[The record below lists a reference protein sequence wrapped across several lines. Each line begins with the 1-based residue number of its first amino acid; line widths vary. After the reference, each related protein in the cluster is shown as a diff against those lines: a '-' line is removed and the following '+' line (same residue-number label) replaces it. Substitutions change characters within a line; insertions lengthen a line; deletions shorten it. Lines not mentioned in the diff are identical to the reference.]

1 MWLGSRYI
9 GLQEVLTIVQILF
22 FLVTGTV
29 VILTYVNARKSLL
42 NPVHTEYQK
51 LVINK
56 LRELSEELYSEFD
69 PESPNYWS
77 DGLREIKKPLDE
89 SDRQFELMQRGTY
102 LPGKWD
108 DGTWREG
115 GLLRSSTYDRNRYLA
130 RSVKADPFIP
140 PSIRRSTLELLEA
153 RARAHFEVEGKAI
166 ERYRQ
171 ALLKGGEIK
180 KRQANELRVRDII
193 FSELYKRGF
202 GPNQV
207 EEKVNDLRLEIQQY
221 LESFSPHR

>member
-1 MWLGSRYI
+1 MWLGSLYT
-9 GLQEVLTIVQILF
+9 GLKEVLTIVEIVF

-42 NPVHTEYQK
+42 NPVHTEYQM

-56 LRELSEELYSEFD
+56 RRELSEELYSEFD

-108 DGTWREG
+108 DGT
-115 GLLRSSTYDRNRYLA
+115 
-130 RSVKADPFIP
+130 
-140 PSIRRSTLELLEA
+140 
-153 RARAHFEVEGKAI
+153 
-166 ERYRQ
+166 
-171 ALLKGGEIK
+171 
-180 KRQANELRVRDII
+180 
-193 FSELYKRGF
+193 
-202 GPNQV
+202 
-207 EEKVNDLRLEIQQY
+207 
-221 LESFSPHR
+221 